1 MTLQQRIDA
10 KQAQIDDALG
20 WVQDLKDL
28 RAAGHELSHADIF
41 NATNYV
47 TILQDDMR
55 RLRAELT

>member
-1 MTLQQRIDA
+1 MTLQERIDA

-28 RAAGHELSHADIF
+28 RSAGIEPSQQEIF

-55 RLRAELT
+55 RLKANLT